1 MINLS
6 ANAKNRSSPISHLTF
21 FIEAVELHRMA
32 KVTESGSVRFVV
44 HVKPNASRIAVERS
58 GGNLTIKLTAS
69 PQKGLANRQLLEI
82 IAKELKI
89 AKSCINVV
97 SGHKSR
103 NKLIEIA
110 GITEKQL
117 NAWRIKI

>member
-1 MINLS
+1 
-6 ANAKNRSSPISHLTF
+6 
-21 FIEAVELHRMA
+21 MA